1 MGDRP
6 LVLVTEDDATMRA
19 FLDETLRRSGMDTVL
34 AANGQEALEHL
45 ERLPVDVLLL
55 DMHMPVLDGLSTLSV
70 IRASERLRTLPVIL
84 VTGSVEEAD
93 RIGGLESGADDYLAK
108 PVAAS
113 ELVARIRA
121 HLRGRTAWASELE
134 RGREDR
140 RRISAALQGLPADG
154 NLLTLAGGVADR
166 LTDLLEVNGISILHF
181 NAAGVQVIASSGAA
195 RERFEL
201 GRAVPEKVG
210 AEITERAGSG
220 PWIEGRNPRSGARRL
235 DFAFVPYRLGPTA
248 SPVGAIVFA
257 AYPGTSRARLSH
269 RLADLVDATT
279 FVVAVLRPAVEHAD
293 TNDVVINRIRDVIT
307 EHGFESHFQPIV
319 WLATGEHFGAE
330 ALTRFADGSP
340 PEQWFIE
347 AATVGLGL
355 SLERAAIARALE
367 IFEDAPPE
375 LVLSVNLSADVLLH
389 EATLPQLLARTDRQL
404 IVELTEHERIDDYEA
419 VAAALQRLGSNVR
432 LAIDDAGS
440 GFASLRHIFAL
451 RPSFVKLDI
460 EWVRGIDR
468 DPVRRSLVS
477 GLAFFAL
484 ETGSQLIAEG
494 IETEAELAA
503 IRALGIQLGQGFL
516 LGRPEPRHAARRAP
530 RTVSPT
536 VPPAAM
542 ETEQPAL
549 EA

>member
-1 MGDRP
+1 LPHVSDRP
-6 LVLVTEDDATMRA
+6 LVLITEDDDSMRA
-19 FLDETLRRSGMDTVL
+19 FLDATLRRAGMATVL
-34 AANGQEALEHL
+34 AANGREALDHL
-45 ERLPVDVLLL
+45 EQLSVDVLLL

-93 RIGGLESGADDYLAK
+93 RIGGLDSGADDYLAK

-113 ELVARIRA
+113 ELIARIRA

-140 RRISAALQGLPADG
+140 QRIAAALQDLPTDAG
-154 NLLTLAGGVADR
+154 LLTLAAGVADR
-166 LTDLLEVNGISILHF
+166 LTELLELDGMAILHF
-181 NAAGVQVIASSGAA
+181 SAAGVGVIASAGAA
-195 RERFEL
+195 RDRFEL
-201 GRAVPEKVG
+201 GQAMPEQAG
-210 AEITERAGSG
+210 AEIALRAAAG
-220 PWIEGRNPRSGARRL
+220 PWIEGGGRRSGARRL

-248 SPVGAIVFA
+248 APVGALVFA
-257 AYPGTSRARLSH
+257 AHPGSSRARLSH

-293 TNDVVINRIRDVIT
+293 TTDEVITRIRAIISD
-307 EHGFESHFQPIV
+307 HAFETHLQPIV
-319 WLATGEHFGAE
+319 WLETGAHFGVE

-340 PEQWFIE
+340 PEQRFIE

-355 SLERAAIARALE
+355 SLERAAIASALE
-367 IFEDAPPE
+367 VMADAPPE

-389 EATLPQLLARTDRQL
+389 EATLPQLLAGTDRQL
-404 IVELTEHERIDDYEA
+404 IVELTEHERIEDYEA
-419 VAAALQRLGSNVR
+419 VAAALSRLGSNVQ

-477 GLAFFAL
+477 GLAFFSM
-484 ETGSQLIAEG
+484 ETGARLIAEG
-494 IETEAELAA
+494 IETEGELAA
-503 IRALGIQLGQGFL
+503 LRALGIKLGQGYL
-516 LGRPEPRHAARRAP
+516 LGRPEPWSALSARRA
-530 RTVSPT
+530 
-536 VPPAAM
+536 
-542 ETEQPAL
+542 
-549 EA
+549 